1 MIYIIFIVLLLV
13 SLGVN
18 YLLIKT
24 NQKKDKIIEQK
35 DFAIASAS
43 QNMKHLIDYQ
53 DIIDN
58 IKKDHHEVY
67 NQIKEAKTDEEVVDI
82 IHNIIDI
89 NNKHVHDS

>member
-13 SLGVN
+13 SLGIN
-18 YLLIKT
+18 YLLIKA

-35 DFAIASAS
+35 DFAIENAS